1 MKFTVITLF
10 PEIVSAFFNA
20 SIMAKA
26 VDRGLVD
33 YELINIRDFAF
44 DKHKTCDDITY
55 GGGAGML
62 MLPEPLARAL
72 DATNAKCKHVVF
84 PTPSGR
90 IFTQAD
96 ALRLAKKDEV
106 VLLCGRYEGVDQRII
121 DEYVDEELSVGDY
134 VLSSGEVATLVLI
147 DSVYRLIE
155 GVISSS
161 SLESESFVDYL
172 LEYPQYTRPAVFR
185 GMSVPDVLLS
195 GHHANIEKW
204 RHRKRIEK
212 TYTNRPDLIEKARKI
227 NAWTSENDRILEEF
241 INERDY

>member
-1 MKFTVITLF
+1 MKFTVLTLF

>member
-1 MKFTVITLF
+1 MKFTVLTLF

-72 DATNAKCKHVVF
+72 DATNAKRKHVVF

-96 ALRLAKKDEV
+96 ALRLAQKDEV

>member
-1 MKFTVITLF
+1 MKFTVLTLF

-26 VDRGLVD
+26 VDRGSVD

-72 DATNAKCKHVVF
+72 DATNAKHKHVVF

>member
-33 YELINIRDFAF
+33 YALINIRDFAF

-227 NAWTSENDRILEEF
+227 NTWTSENDRILEEF

>member
-1 MKFTVITLF
+1 MKFTVLTLF

-90 IFTQAD
+90 IFRQAD

>member
-10 PEIVSAFFNA
+10 PEIVSAFFNV